1 VSTRLQSYSPRN
13 TKSLPSTVYNNQ
25 MDLAK
30 ACVVTTTLGYD
41 NDRNL
46 TSSGTSSFS
55 WDYNNRMT
63 QAVT

>member
-1 VSTRLQSYSPRN
+1 
-13 TKSLPSTVYNNQ
+13 